1 MIVSNIG
8 AELDRLLDWEK
19 GTAEPLLEQPP
30 DMKLGD
36 AAFPCFALSK
46 TLRKN
51 PQLIAAELAQ
61 RFALAGVQASAA
73 GAYVNFALDRGLH
86 AQALLERAELHA
98 VQGEGRTIVIDLSS
112 PNIAKPFGVGHLR
125 STVIGAA
132 LYRMYEA
139 AGERPISVNHLG
151 DWGTQFGKQIT
162 AYKRWGSEE
171 RLNASPIRESLD
183 LYVRFHDEAEQDPS
197 LDIEARDWFRRLES
211 GDEEAL
217 RLWTYFVDVSLTEFN
232 RMYDRLGVSFDKV
245 LGESFYN
252 DKMGAVVEEL
262 RAGGLLEESD
272 GAQVVRLDE
281 EDMPPCLILKSD
293 GTTIYPTR
301 DLATAL
307 YRHDVL
313 GAEKLLYVVGAEQS
327 LHFRQVFAVLRKMGR
342 TWAEECR
349 HIPFGLMKFEGKK
362 MSTRR
367 GKVVFLEEVLDEAV
381 ARASEIM
388 AAKNPLLHNREAVAE
403 AVGIGAIVFG
413 DLKNNRIGEIDF
425 SLEEAVQFEGETGPY
440 VQYTHARARSV
451 IRKAQAAGLAP
462 HGSGDAAESEES
474 MPGHEASSAASEP
487 SGEQAYAWDDA
498 SWELLKRLC
507 DYETELRR
515 GLQRHEP
522 SAIARYALDLAK
534 LFNRFYHHN
543 KVLTEVSQ
551 ERQIRLEL
559 TRLTAQRLRWTLE
572 LLGIGSPEEI

>member
-1 MIVSNIG
+1 MAFTQIAAV
-8 AELDRLLDWEK
+8 LDQLLHWEE
-19 GTAEPLLEQPP
+19 GTAEPLLELPP
-30 DMKLGD
+30 DSDLGD
-36 AAFPCFALSK
+36 AAFPCFTLAKS
-46 TLRKN
+46 LRKA
-51 PQLIAAELAQ
+51 PQQIAADLAEQ
-61 RFALAGVQASAA
+61 FVLEGVTASAD
-73 GAYVNFALDRGLH
+73 GPYLNFRLDRSAYAASLLQ
-86 AQALLERAELHA
+86 QAEALP
-98 VQGEGRTIVIDLSS
+98 QFGTGETIVIDLSS

-132 LYRMYEA
+132 LYRMYAE

-162 AYKRWGSEE
+162 AYKRWGSQEKLE
-171 RLNASPIRESLD
+171 ASPIRESLD
-183 LYVRFHDEAEQDPS
+183 LYVRFHDEAANDPS
-197 LDIEARDWFRRLES
+197 LETEARSWFRKLEE
-211 GDEEAL
+211 GDEEAQQ
-217 RLWTYFVDVSLTEFN
+217 LWRYFVEVSLAEFN
-232 RMYDRLGVSFDKV
+232 RMYERLGVTFDKV

-262 RAGGLLEESD
+262 RECGLLEESD

-313 GAEKLLYVVGAEQS
+313 GADKLLYVVGAEQS
-327 LHFRQVFAVLRKMGR
+327 LHFRQVFAVLRKMDR
-342 TWAEECR
+342 EWAANCQ

-381 ARASEIM
+381 SRAAVIIEQ
-388 AAKNPLLHNREAVAE
+388 KNPQLQDRSAVAE
-403 AVGIGAIVFG
+403 AIGIGAIIFG

-440 VQYTHARARSV
+440 VQYTYARACSV
-451 IRKAQAAGLAP
+451 RRKAMVESNTAVSVSHENLAA
-462 HGSGDAAESEES
+462 
-474 MPGHEASSAASEP
+474 
-487 SGEQAYAWDDA
+487 YTWDEA
-498 SWELLKRLC
+498 SWELLKRLG
-507 DYETELRR
+507 DYENELQRGLRR
-515 GLQRHEP
+515 QEP
-522 SAIARYALDLAK
+522 SVLARYALDIAK

-543 KVLTEVSQ
+543 KVLTDAAH
-551 ERQIRLEL
+551 ERTVRLEL
-559 TRLTAQRLRWTLE
+559 TRLSALRLSRVLG
-572 LLGIGSPEEI
+572 LLGIRTPEEI

>member
-1 MIVSNIG
+1 MSLSKI
-8 AELDRLLDWEK
+8 AAALDALLEWEP
-19 GTAEPLLEQPP
+19 GTAEPMLELPP
-30 DMKLGD
+30 DPKLGD
-36 AAFPCFALSK
+36 AAFPCFALAK
-46 TLRKN
+46 AWRKA
-51 PQLIAAELAQ
+51 PQQISSELSE
-61 RFALAGVQASAA
+61 RFGLEGVEASAA
-73 GAYVNFALDRGLH
+73 GPYLNFRLDRSAH
-86 AQALLERAELHA
+86 AASLMEEAE
-98 VQGEGRTIVIDLSS
+98 VRPVEQSGETVVIDLSS

-132 LYRMYEA
+132 LYRMYAA
-139 AGERPISVNHLG
+139 AGHNPISVNHLG

-162 AYKRWGSEE
+162 AYKRWGDE
-171 RLNASPIRESLD
+171 RKLKAAPIRESLD
-183 LYVRFHDEAEQDPS
+183 LYVRFHDEAESDPT
-197 LDIEARDWFRRLES
+197 LETEARDWFKKLEG

-217 RLWTYFVDVSLTEFN
+217 RLWKYFVDVSLAEFD
-232 RMYDRLGVSFDKV
+232 RMYERLGVSFDKV

-262 RAGGLLEESD
+262 RQKGLLEESE
-272 GAQVVRLDE
+272 GAQVVRLDDE
-281 EDMPPCLILKSD
+281 EMPPCLILKSD

-301 DLATAL
+301 DLATAV

-327 LHFRQVFAVLRKMGR
+327 LHFRQVFAVLKKMGR
-342 TWAEECR
+342 EWADACL

-381 ARASEIM
+381 SRAASIIE
-388 AAKNPLLHNREAVAE
+388 AKNPQLAQREAVAE
-403 AVGIGAIVFG
+403 AVGIGAIIFG

-451 IRKAQAAGLAP
+451 LRKAGAGQAGAEAAGKA
-462 HGSGDAAESEES
+462 AAET
-474 MPGHEASSAASEP
+474 
-487 SGEQAYAWDDA
+487 YVWDEA
-498 SWELLKRLC
+498 SWELLKRLG
-507 DYETELRR
+507 DHPSELRR

-522 SAIARYALDLAK
+522 SVIARYALDLSK

-543 KVLTEVSQ
+543 KVLTAESVDREV
-551 ERQIRLEL
+551 RLEL
-559 TRLTAQRLRWTLE
+559 ARLTAQRLRWALD
-572 LLGIGSPEEI
+572 LLGIRSPEEI